1 MTDNDQS
8 VAQKDAPRGFF
19 SALFAFMSDIVKDLE
34 SSMLVVLLTF
44 CFATAVTAGMLWY
57 YQLPLFLSPVGVFI
71 VLGVMLLLWNDS
83 YGTKALFS

>member
-1 MTDNDQS
+1 MENGDQS
-8 VAQKDAPRGFF
+8 GVQKDAPRGFF
-19 SALFAFMSDIVKDLE
+19 SALLTFTSDIFKDVA

-57 YQLPLFLSPVGVFI
+57 YQWPLFLSPVGGFI

-83 YGTKALFS
+83 

>member
-8 VAQKDAPRGFF
+8 VVQKDAPRGFF
-19 SALFAFMSDIVKDLE
+19 SGLFAFMSDIVKDLA

-57 YQLPLFLSPVGVFI
+57 YQWPLFLSPVGGFI

-83 YGTKALFS
+83 